1 MMPTQKAENWQDMGL
16 CFGAEPTNNFMFYSP
31 EAMYPTSLQP
41 MYPLNAFYHPLDFGV
56 DQSQLLFTELLPA
69 AYDDSA
75 YSSQP
80 VSRTPSQAEIQ
91 PLPSVESSPSA
102 KSAVRLGYPET
113 TRFSPG
119 VHIPRTKPTI
129 LSKDPSKS
137 KKCGICQQPF
147 ERDNSLRRHE
157 MLHSGVKPFKC
168 KPCNKEFTRQDIY
181 RRHQQSSRC
190 KKATERCQRFI
201 FAYNK

>member
-1 MMPTQKAENWQDMGL
+1 MLPTHKTENWQEMAL
-16 CFGAEPTNNFMFYSP
+16 CFGAEPTNDFLFYSP
-31 EAMYPTSLQP
+31 DALFPPLQP
-41 MYPLNAFYHPLDFGV
+41 VYPLGTFYDPLNMGMLYPD
-56 DQSQLLFTELLPA
+56 LLPA
-69 AYDDSA
+69 TYDDSTDFFC
-75 YSSQP
+75 SSQP
-80 VSRTPSQAEIQ
+80 ISRTPSQAEIL
-91 PLPSVESSPSA
+91 PLPSGESSPSKA
-102 KSAVRLGYPET
+102 AVRLGYPET

-137 KKCGICQQPF
+137 KKCAICQQPF

-168 KPCNKEFTRQDIY
+168 KPCNKDFTRQDIY